1 LLAQIQIDFGTLKLP
16 NPPVDSALLPVGTST
31 GFCRR
36 FETVDRSNVGVI
48 QRSEDFC
55 FADLPDGAKV
65 LDLSEDTIQ
74 TDVELKLRLAGVR
87 VVAKKEVSQLPGRPH
102 LYLRVTLTS
111 DAQAASIEVQLRQNI
126 LLERNGDSA
135 IGVTWLET
143 TLFSHPTSEAIRN
156 AVKDNVDKFLNS

>member
-1 LLAQIQIDFGTLKLP
+1 MRPVTRRLAAMCALAVFILGVASRSISAQNSDVMTLR
-16 NPPVDSALLPVGTST
+16 DSSAIAV
-31 GFCRR
+31 
-36 FETVDRSNVGVI
+36 VV
-48 QRSEDFC
+48 Q
-55 FADLPDGAKV
+55 DLPDGAKV